1 MDIEVKK
8 GGIRLRIESN
18 PIASCIY
25 SNHGSITKAYIE
37 GDTIHYD
44 MQNYR
49 YLCKSCQ
56 EKLCAQMNEN
66 CEVVE
71 GIEGS
76 GWQSDLQDD

>member
-1 MDIEVKK
+1 MSSPCFVTQEATKEILLRVTNVCAECYDDI
-8 GGIRLRIESN
+8 
-18 PIASCIY
+18 
-25 SNHGSITKAYIE
+25 HE

-66 CEVVE
+66 CEVVVDESE
-71 GIEGS
+71 GLFG
-76 GWQSDLQDD
+76 